1 MADSSKVEKFPLM
14 IPNGSTAS
22 DPITVN
28 APYDDT
34 AIATVDTADGGAIET
49 ALANAHALFR
59 DRDKWIGVP
68 QRIEIL
74 EGVIDII
81 AADADTFAIE
91 AAREGGKPLIDSQ
104 VEVARA
110 IDSLKLCIETLRTE
124 CGSVIP
130 MGVNAAS
137 VNRLA
142 VTRHEPIGVVVAV
155 SAFNHP
161 LNLVAHQI
169 GPAIA
174 AGCPVLIKPAGDTP
188 LSCMRLVQALRKAGL
203 PDAWCQPVVTATRDV
218 ATDLVT
224 DPRVAFFSFIGS
236 ADVGWRLRAQ
246 LSPGTRAALEH
257 GGAAPVILAPDADM
271 NVALPAILK
280 GGFYHAGQ
288 VCVSVQRVF
297 AHQSIARDF
306 AERLAGEAGKLVVG
320 DPTDASTEVGP
331 LIRPKEVARVDNWV
345 GEARESGGD
354 VLCGGAPVSESCY
367 APTVIYDPP
376 GDAQVSC
383 REIFGP
389 VVCVYP
395 YSDIDG
401 AITKANSLDYAFQ
414 ASVFTQD
421 MDIAMR
427 AYARLD
433 ATAVMV
439 NDHTA
444 FRVDWMP
451 FAGLR
456 QSGLGVG
463 GIPHTMHEM
472 QIEKMLVIKSAEL

>member
-1 MADSSKVEKFPLM
+1 MADSFKVEKFPLM

-28 APYDDT
+28 APYDGS
-34 AIATVDTADGGAIET
+34 AIATVDTADGSAVET

-59 DRDKWIGVP
+59 DRDKWISVSR
-68 QRIEIL
+68 RIEIL

-81 AADADTFAIE
+81 AADPDNFAIE

-104 VEVARA
+104 VEVART

-124 CGSVIP
+124 SGSTIP
-130 MGVNAAS
+130 MGINPAS

-161 LNLVAHQI
+161 LNLIAHQI

-174 AGCPVLIKPAGDTP
+174 AGCPVLI
-188 LSCMRLVQALRKAGL
+188 
-203 PDAWCQPVVTATRDV
+203 
-218 ATDLVT
+218 TDLVT
-224 DPRVAFFSFIGS
+224 DPRVAVFSFIGS

-271 NVALPAILK
+271 KVTLPAILK

-306 AERLAGEAGKLVVG
+306 AERLAEEAGKLVVG
-320 DPTDASTEVGP
+320 DPTDAATEVGP
-331 LIRPKEVARVDNWV
+331 LIRPREVVRVDNWV
-345 GEARESGGD
+345 GEARDSGGD
-354 VLCGGAPVSESCY
+354 VLCGGDPVSETCY
-367 APTVIYDPP
+367 APTVIYDPS

-383 REIFGP
+383 QEIFGP

-421 MDIAMR
+421 MDTAMR

>member
-1 MADSSKVEKFPLM
+1 MIDSFKIEKFPLM
-14 IPNGSTAS
+14 IPDGSTAS
-22 DPITVN
+22 DPTTVN
-28 APYDDT
+28 APYDGS
-34 AIATVDTADGGAIET
+34 AIATVDTADGGAVET

-59 DRDKWIGVP
+59 DRDKWISVP

-74 EGVIDII
+74 EGVIEII
-81 AADADTFAIE
+81 TADADTFAIE

-124 CGSVIP
+124 SGSTIP
-130 MGVNAAS
+130 MGINPAS

-142 VTRHEPIGVVVAV
+142 GTRHEPIGVVVAV

-161 LNLVAHQI
+161 LNLIAHQI

-203 PDAWCQPVVTATRDV
+203 PDAWCQPIVTATRDV

-271 NVALPAILK
+271 KVTLPAILK

-331 LIRPKEVARVDNWV
+331 LIRPREVVRVDNWV
-345 GEARESGGD
+345 SEARDSGGD
-354 VLCGGAPVSESCY
+354 VLCGGAPISETCY

-389 VVCVYP
+389 VVCLIPFKSEEEVI
-395 YSDIDG
+395 SM
-401 AITKANSLDYAFQ
+401 ANSTRYGLS
-414 ASVFTQD
+414 ASIFTSD
-421 MDIAMR
+421 VSR
-427 AYARLD
+427 A
-433 ATAVMV
+433 
-439 NDHTA
+439 H
-444 FRVDWMP
+444 RVAAAID
-451 FAGLR
+451 
-456 QSGLGVG
+456 SGIV
-463 GIPHTMHEM
+463 
-472 QIEKMLVIKSAEL
+472 

>member
-1 MADSSKVEKFPLM
+1 MSSTVDFEHFPLM
-14 IPNGSTAS
+14 IPDGTSAS
-22 DPITVN
+22 EPITVN
-28 APYDDT
+28 APFDGT
-34 AIATVDTADGGAIET
+34 VIATVATADGDTVET

-59 DRDKWIGVP
+59 DRDLWLSVSR
-68 QRIEIL
+68 RIEIL
-74 EGVIDII
+74 EGTIEILLG
-81 AADADTFAIE
+81 DAEGYAVE
-91 AAREGGKPLIDSQ
+91 AAREGGKPLIDSL

-124 CGSVIP
+124 GGSAIP
-130 MGVNAAS
+130 MGINPAS
-137 VNRLA
+137 ANRLA
-142 VTRHEPIGVVVAV
+142 VTRLEPIGVVVAV

-161 LNLVAHQI
+161 LNLIAHQV
-169 GPAIA
+169 GPAVA

-188 LSCMRLVQALRKAGL
+188 LSCLRLVRALRQAGL
-203 PDAWCQPVVTATRDV
+203 PDAWCQPVITATRDV
-218 ATDLVT
+218 ATALVT
-224 DPRVAFFSFIGS
+224 DGRVAFFSFIGS
-236 ADVGWRLRAQ
+236 ADVGWRLRSQ
-246 LSPGTRAALEH
+246 LAPGTRAALEH
-257 GGAAPVILAPDADM
+257 GGAAPVILAGDADM
-271 NVALPAILK
+271 DVTLPAILK

-297 AHQSIARDF
+297 AHDSIAREF
-306 AERLAGEAGKLVVG
+306 AENLAAGAAKLIVG
-320 DPTDASTEVGP
+320 DPTEAATEVGP
-331 LIRPKEVARVDNWV
+331 LIRPREVERVAAWV
-345 GEARESGGD
+345 REARDGGAE
-354 VLCGGAPVSESCY
+354 VLAGGAPVGETCY
-367 APTVIYDPP
+367 APTVLFNPP
-376 GDAQVSC
+376 DSAEVSR

-389 VVCVYP
+389 VVCIYP
-395 YSDIDG
+395 YDHIDQ
-401 AITKANSLDYAFQ
+401 AIAKANSLDFAFQ
-414 ASVFTQD
+414 ASVFTRD
-421 MDIAMR
+421 MDTALR

>member
-1 MADSSKVEKFPLM
+1 MAVSSEVEYFPLM
-14 IPNGSTAS
+14 IPGGTTAS
-22 DPITVN
+22 DPLTVN
-28 APYDDT
+28 APYDGS
-34 AIATVDTADGGAIET
+34 AIATVATADAGAVET
-49 ALANAHALFR
+49 ALANAHALFA
-59 DRDKWIGVP
+59 DRDQWLGVP
-68 QRIEIL
+68 RRIEIL
-74 EGVIDII
+74 EGTIEIL
-81 AADADTFAIE
+81 ANDADTYAVE
-91 AAREGGKPLIDSQ
+91 AAREGGKPLVDSQ

-124 CGSVIP
+124 GGSAIP
-130 MGVNAAS
+130 MGINPAS
-137 VNRLA
+137 TNRLA

-161 LNLVAHQI
+161 LNLIAHQV
-169 GPAIA
+169 GPAVA
-174 AGCPVLIKPAGDTP
+174 AGCPVVIKPAGDTP
-188 LSCMRLVQALRKAGL
+188 LSCLRLVQALRQAGL
-203 PDAWCQPVVTATRDV
+203 PDAWCQPAITATRDV
-218 ATDLVT
+218 ATALVT

-236 ADVGWRLRAQ
+236 PGVGWGLRAQ

-257 GGAAPVILAPDADM
+257 GGAAPVILAADADM
-271 NVALPAILK
+271 AVTMPAILK

-288 VCVSVQRVF
+288 VCVSVQRVY
-297 AHQSIARDF
+297 AHESIARSF
-306 AERLAGEAGKLVVG
+306 ADDLASGAKELIVG
-320 DPTDASTEVGP
+320 DPTDAATEVGP
-331 LIRPKEVARVDNWV
+331 LIRPREVTRVDAWV
-345 GEARESGGD
+345 QAAREGGAE
-354 VLCGGAPVSESCY
+354 VLCGGAPISETCY
-367 APTVIYDPP
+367 APTVLFNPP
-376 GDAQVSC
+376 ADADVSA

-395 YSDIDG
+395 YADIDD
-401 AITKANSLDYAFQ
+401 AIARANSLDFAFQ
-414 ASVFTQD
+414 ASVFTKD
-421 MDIAMR
+421 METAMR
-427 AYARLD
+427 AFARLD

>member
-1 MADSSKVEKFPLM
+1 LAVTGSVEHFPLM
-14 IPNGSTAS
+14 IPGGTSAS
-22 DPITVN
+22 DPITVT
-28 APYDDT
+28 APYDGT
-34 AIATVDTADGGAIET
+34 AIATVATTDGGAVET
-49 ALANAHALFR
+49 ALANAYALFV
-59 DRDKWIGVP
+59 DRDQWLSVP
-68 QRIEIL
+68 KRIEIL
-74 EGVIDII
+74 EGTIEIL
-81 AADADTFAIE
+81 AADADYYAVE

-124 CGSVIP
+124 GGTAIP
-130 MGVNAAS
+130 MGINPAS

-161 LNLVAHQI
+161 LNLIAHQV
-169 GPAIA
+169 GPAVA

-188 LSCMRLVQALRKAGL
+188 LSCLRLVQALRKAGL
-203 PDAWCQPVVTATRDV
+203 PDAWCQPTVTATRDV

-236 ADVGWRLRAQ
+236 ADVGWRLRTQ

-257 GGAAPVILAPDADM
+257 GGAAPVILAADADM
-271 NVALPAILK
+271 DVAMPAILK

-297 AHQSIARDF
+297 AHESIARGF
-306 AERLAGEAGKLVVG
+306 AEALAGEAVKLVVG
-320 DPTDASTEVGP
+320 DPIEATTEVGP
-331 LIRPKEVARVDNWV
+331 LIRPREVDRVAAWV
-345 GEARESGGD
+345 DEARDGGAD
-354 VLCGGAPVSESCY
+354 VLCGGAPVSETCY
-367 APTVIYDPP
+367 APTVLFDPP
-376 GDAQVSC
+376 ADANVSG

-395 YSDIDG
+395 YKDIDD
-401 AITKANSLDYAFQ
+401 AIAKANSLAYAFQ
-414 ASVFTQD
+414 ASVFTRD
-421 MDIAMR
+421 METAMR